1 MKTSLALLCAR
12 RVSAELP
19 RAVCAGH
26 AGCGGQLCLSSC
38 LGTHQWPQAAVC
50 GAAGENGI
58 SECDSELLWYQGT
71 VLAIG
76 V

>member
-19 RAVCAGH
+19 RGVCVGH
-26 AGCGGQLCLSSC
+26 FGSRDQLFLSSC
-38 LGTHQWPQAAVC
+38 LGTHQWPRAAVC

-58 SECDSELLWYQGT
+58 SEFELLWY
-71 VLAIG
+71 
-76 V
+76 